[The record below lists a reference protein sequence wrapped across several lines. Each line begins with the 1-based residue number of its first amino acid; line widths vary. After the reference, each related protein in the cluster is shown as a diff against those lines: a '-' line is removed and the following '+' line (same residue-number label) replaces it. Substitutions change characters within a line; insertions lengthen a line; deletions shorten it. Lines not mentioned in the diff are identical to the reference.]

1 MYATITNIIIRIY
14 YLIIREV
21 SIRVCMWTNEKKL
34 KTKILYL
41 TKFDNKYILEQTS
54 TTTTYW
60 VDPLGFQSSFFFLN
74 QTIRKNIVW
83 FPFHSSD
90 YYINISDGRI
100 IIIIIR
106 IIWWS
111 EAFQFLNF
119 PFYQFFSVTFT
130 CLLFFFYLFF
140 IKMAMFNGEK
150 KW

>member
-1 MYATITNIIIRIY
+1 MPLSPILLSGYIIWLYVRSVFVY
-14 YLIIREV
+14 
-21 SIRVCMWTNEKKL
+21 VCEQTKKKL

-83 FPFHSSD
+83 FSFHSSD

-119 PFYQFFSVTFT
+119 PFYHFFLYHSLVY
-130 CLLFFFYLFF
+130 FYLLSLFY
-140 IKMAMFNGEK
+140 
-150 KW
+150 